1 MSKIRMMNSLQNIW
15 YFSITQGCLFYY
27 EVAYSIMRCAKMDYE
42 AMLRGDVKDYN
53 ILNEFYYNY
62 HL

>member
-1 MSKIRMMNSLQNIW
+1 MSKIHMMNSLQNIW
-15 YFSITQGCLFYY
+15 YSSIIQGCLFYY
-27 EVAYSIMRCAKMDYE
+27 ECAYMDYE
-42 AMLRGDVKDYN
+42 AMLWGEVSDYN